1 MSERTDTNLN
11 GRGFAYADG
20 LWLIDKGQR
29 RAIPTPETRNRLF
42 VDNKNFPDEP
52 SLGDIQRGPD
62 INADAAMINDGTTI
76 YFVDNGRAR
85 GIASPAVLQKYGF
98 HGGDRVPSTVTAS
111 LPKGDVI
118 AD

>member
-1 MSERTDTNLN
+1 MPERKDTNLN
-11 GRGFAYADG
+11 GRGFAYANR

-29 RAIPTPETRNRLF
+29 RWIPKPETRNRLF
-42 VDNKNFPDEP
+42 VDNKDFKDEP
-52 SLGDIQRGPD
+52 SLGDIEPGPD
-62 INADAAMINDGTTI
+62 INEDAAMINDGTII
-76 YFVDNGRAR
+76 YFVDNGKAR
-85 GIASPAVLQKYGF
+85 RIANEAVLRKYGF